1 VRGLDV
7 IARHPERMGVLL
19 MSKIP
24 MQQWYPDSHI
34 ADTANLT
41 LEEQGAYR
49 LLMDHMW
56 IKGGSIRN
64 DDKEVA
70 RMLRISVKRWLK
82 IKLRLADYLIIEL
95 GIISQKRIQKDYKK
109 ACETSKKN
117 AENGKVGGLRTA
129 EKFKYPQA
137 TALASNGDFAHGAP
151 RLRGQARHIG
161 ELLNQPELNPK
172 I

>member
-1 VRGLDV
+1 
-7 IARHPERMGVLL
+7 

-24 MQQWYPDSHI
+24 MQQWYPDTHI

-70 RMLRISVKRWLK
+70 RMLRISVKRWQK
-82 IKLRLADYLIIEL
+82 IKLKLADYLIIEL
-95 GIISQKRIQKDYKK
+95 GIISQKRLQRDYKR
-109 ACETSKKN
+109 ACEISKKN
-117 AENGKVGGLRTA
+117 AENGKVGGLKTA
-129 EKFKYPQA
+129 EKFKTSQA
-137 TALASNGDFAHGAP
+137 TALASNGDSATYAP
-151 RLRGQARHIG
+151 RLRGQARPLG
-161 ELLNQPELNPK
+161 EVMNQLELNPK
-172 I
+172 T

>member
-1 VRGLDV
+1 
-7 IARHPERMGVLL
+7 

-70 RMLRISVKRWLK
+70 RLLRISVKRWQK
-82 IKLRLADYLIIEL
+82 IKQRLADYLIIEL

-129 EKFKYPQA
+129 EKFKTNQA
-137 TALASNGDFAHGAP
+137 TALAGNGDFATNAP
-151 RLRGQARHIG
+151 RLRGQARPLSEVI
-161 ELLNQPELNPK
+161 NQLELNPK
-172 I
+172 T

>member
-1 VRGLDV
+1 
-7 IARHPERMGVLL
+7 
-19 MSKIP
+19 
-24 MQQWYPDSHI
+24 
-34 ADTANLT
+34 
-41 LEEQGAYR
+41 
-49 LLMDHMW
+49 MDHMW

-70 RMLRISVKRWLK
+70 RLLRISVKRWQK

-129 EKFKYPQA
+129 EKFKTPQA
-137 TALASNGDFAHGAP
+137 NALAGNGDFAPNAP

-161 ELLNQPELNPK
+161 ELLNQPELYPK
-172 I
+172 T

>member
-1 VRGLDV
+1 
-7 IARHPERMGVLL
+7 

-70 RMLRISVKRWLK
+70 RLLRISVKRWQK
-82 IKLRLADYLIIEL
+82 IKLKLADYLVIEL
-95 GIISQKRIQKDYKK
+95 GIITQKRILKDYKK

-117 AENGKVGGLRTA
+117 AENGKVGGLKTA
-129 EKFKYPQA
+129 EKWKSSQA
-137 TALASNGDFAHGAP
+137 TAPANNTDFAPSAP
-151 RLRGQARHIG
+151 RLPGLARPLSEVVNQL
-161 ELLNQPELNPK
+161 ELKPK